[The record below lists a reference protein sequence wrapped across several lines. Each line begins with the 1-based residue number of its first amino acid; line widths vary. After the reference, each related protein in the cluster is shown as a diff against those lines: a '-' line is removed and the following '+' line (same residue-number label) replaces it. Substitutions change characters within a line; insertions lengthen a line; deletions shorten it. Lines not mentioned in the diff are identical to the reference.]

1 VASLLS
7 MRAVWLVALLGL
19 AGLALAFDLPCPT
32 VVDGS
37 QLRFDIDEQSS
48 PNEISANWFGAQPQ
62 DVLRYEWAV
71 ISDNLLTEAMLDDG
85 CRSSSGLSGLPDVQ
99 PWTAVRN
106 TVASNRLVNLQPGI
120 QYFVLLRTILRNG
133 KTVYSNSDGFE
144 LIPELNQAEESD
156 KQPRS
161 VGGGPEAA
169 PRRKILNKVARSYV
183 TDTCPIDEANRC
195 NQVLNSQ
202 FAVANFLTAVYGPPI
217 WKQTSQATLLYR
229 LPTTAEIAAEIGLPT
244 FGAVI
249 ATESGFATYLS
260 NSTSSD
266 DNDNGYHLSPG
277 GIVGI
282 AVGSSVG
289 GGVLLLGLLLLILLV
304 VLVLILLIG
313 FCCMTLLGPKKF
325 DENFT
330 IRTQDVVDT
339 DIGRRTEPEL
349 GDSNTRV
356 EFPDLDAPS

>member
-1 VASLLS
+1 VL
-7 MRAVWLVALLGL
+7 AV
-19 AGLALAFDLPCPT
+19 DQQCPT

-37 QLRFDIDEQSS
+37 QLRFDIDSQSS
-48 PNEISANWFGAQPQ
+48 LSEISANWFGVHHH

-71 ISDNLLTEAMLDDG
+71 ISDKLASLTILEGG
-85 CRSSSGLSGLPDVQ
+85 CRSVSGLSGLPDVQ

-106 TVASNRLVNLQPGI
+106 TLASNRLAQLQPETR
-120 QYFVLLRTILRNG
+120 YYVLLRTILSDG
-133 KTVYSNSDGFE
+133 KTVYSNSNGFVVASNTE
-144 LIPELNQAEESD
+144 MVDESIEGSL
-156 KQPRS
+156 KYAGVHESASRQ
-161 VGGGPEAA
+161 
-169 PRRKILNKVARSYV
+169 KIYSKFARSYV

-195 NQVLNSQ
+195 NQVLQSKY
-202 FAVANFLTAVYGPPI
+202 AVGDFLASIYGPPV
-217 WKQTSQATLLYR
+217 WKQTSQVTLLYR
-229 LPTTAEIAAEIGLPT
+229 LPTTAQIAEEIGLPT

-249 ATESGFATYLS
+249 ATTSGFATYVS
-260 NSTSSD
+260 NSSSSSD
-266 DNDNGYHLSPG
+266 DDDSGYHLSPG

-289 GGVLLLGLLLLILLV
+289 GGLLLVGLLLLILL
-304 VLVLILLIG
+304 LVLILLLLIG
-313 FCCMTLLGPKKF
+313 FCCIALLGPKKF

-339 DIGRRTEPEL
+339 DIGTRTEADL